1 MLHKKSTVKRRRQDE
16 RLNARNRATKS
27 QIATAIRRA
36 KSASPEERDAAFRK
50 AVSVIDKAVKT
61 GVLKKETAARKK
73 AGLARAAASTQ

>member
-16 RLNARNRATKS
+16 RLNARNRATS

>member
-1 MLHKKSTVKRRRQDE
+1 LLHKKSTVKRRRQDE
-16 RLNARNRATKS
+16 RLNARNRATS